1 MSLSTQFKK
10 KFLRFQGSK
19 NVLKINYF
27 YHKIFGEDLGELGLD
42 FSKKETRD
50 VILQKIIDTKK
61 YKSYLEIG
69 CFNDDLFNKI
79 KCEKKIGVDPYSG
92 GTIRKTSDDF
102 FNANDEKFDCIFI
115 DGLHRYYQVKKD
127 IDNSLKSLN
136 ENGIIILHDCLPNN
150 YYEQAIPRSQYIWNG
165 DVWKAIIECRT
176 REDIDTYTIN
186 ADFGLGVIFKK
197 KNTNML
203 NLNVSNFSKL
213 KFSFYFND
221 YKKLMNLIEF
231 EEFIEIIS

>member
-1 MSLSTQFKK
+1 MSLSTQLKK

-231 EEFIEIIS
+231 EEFIKIIS

>member
-1 MSLSTQFKK
+1 MSLSTQLKK

-176 REDIDTYTIN
+176 REYIDTYTIN

-231 EEFIEIIS
+231 EEFIKIIS

>member
-1 MSLSTQFKK
+1 MSLSTQLKK

-115 DGLHRYYQVKKD
+115 DGLHKYHQVKKD

-231 EEFIEIIS
+231 EEFIKIIS